1 MKSPPPSRQ
10 IAVRNPDTVSA
21 WIRRMNTVHGITFRQ
36 IKQKPYFRHLPVG
49 TICAVMHGAPVPNKY
64 REAMGLPLIVKV
76 PADMVRKTK
85 PVAANPRQL
94 TRCTIYPGTPI
105 DKIIADVYRVTGIT
119 VAVVDGELEY

>member
-1 MKSPPPSRQ
+1 
-10 IAVRNPDTVSA
+10 
-21 WIRRMNTVHGITFRQ
+21 MNTVHGITFRQ

-85 PVAANPRQL
+85 PVADNPRNL
-94 TRCTIYPGTPI
+94 RRFTVYPGT
-105 DKIIADVYRVTGIT
+105 DSAKIADGLLRVTGVRW
-119 VAVVDGELEY
+119 VAVEDDIRY